1 MVSLV
6 LDPDVNLSL
15 VFERLIY
22 EELCKRLKFAERINI
37 CQPLKEGTNPKLRR
51 RFLLGIHHC
60 STKPTTH
67 LRYNLFLSNVWTVV
81 SCSEQCQL
89 YKDAILID
97 DSWYDLWFEIHIIFI
112 YKLLIW
118 DEPFKMLLD
127 IFHFSCLGLTALCK
141 RHFIHDFFIMSR
153 HLYLSIYPSSNE

>member
-1 MVSLV
+1 MKS
-6 LDPDVNLSL
+6 
-15 VFERLIY
+15 
-22 EELCKRLKFAERINI
+22 CAKRLKYVERINI

-60 STKPTTH
+60 PTKPTTH

-97 DSWYDLWFEIHIIFI
+97 DSRYDLWFEIHIIFI

-127 IFHFSCLGLTALCK
+127 IFHFSC
-141 RHFIHDFFIMSR
+141 
-153 HLYLSIYPSSNE
+153 